1 MVVHGIQIRSFTL
14 LKMDIYIFY
23 CNVLE
28 KTDAHK
34 TVYHTCGPPLVLQ
47 FIEECVY
54 VLFGN
59 DVRAEL
65 EDLM

>member
-1 MVVHGIQIRSFTL
+1 MGCNYAPIR
-14 LKMDIYIFY
+14 IFY
-23 CNVLE
+23 DGLE
-28 KTDAHK
+28 KTDVVHE

-59 DVRAEL
+59 DVRAEQ

>member
-1 MVVHGIQIRSFTL
+1 MVVHGIQIRARL
-14 LKMDIYIFY
+14 QLKMVIWILY
-23 CNVLE
+23 NGLE
-28 KTDAHK
+28 KTDVHE

-54 VLFGN
+54 VLLGN

>member
-1 MVVHGIQIRSFTL
+1 MVVHGMQIRARMQ

-23 CNVLE
+23 NGLE

-54 VLFGN
+54 VLLGN

-65 EDLM
+65 EDLL